1 MKQLELFIASIS
13 AGCIIVGSFI
23 LSESLGLNESLGFI
37 VLGLWGLTIAQKI
50 QEVK

>member
-13 AGCIIVGSFI
+13 ALCIIAGSFI
-23 LSESLGLNESLGFI
+23 LGESLGVDESLGFI

-50 QEVK
+50 HETK